1 MDIRSNAEK
10 TLWEQ
15 YGKFVIIGLII
26 FAAAYGGREYY
37 QHQQTQQSVE
47 ASLIYDGL
55 LVSMRKNDPAK
66 VRADAEIIKQKY
78 SRTPYAPLAALLMAK
93 LDIEENKLEAAIDHL
108 KQAMQYD
115 EKGPAHQIARIRL
128 ARVMAA
134 GEKFTEALEL
144 LNPKT
149 IPDGFVTLYEETKG
163 DIYMMQNEKDKARA
177 AYQAA
182 QMAAPPGVPLVR
194 LQLKQTDLGNN

>member
-1 MDIRSNAEK
+1 MDAKSNVEK
-10 TLWEQ
+10 TLWEK
-15 YGKFVIIGLII
+15 YGKLSVIGLII

-37 QHQQTQQSVE
+37 QHQQTQQSIE
-47 ASLIYDGL
+47 ASLIYDNL
-55 LVSMRKNDPAK
+55 LASMRKNDHEK
-66 VRADAEIIKQKY
+66 VKADAETIKQKY
-78 SRTPYAPLAALLMAK
+78 SRTPYAPLAALMTAK
-93 LDIEENKLEAAIDHL
+93 LEIEENKLDAAIDHL
-108 KQAMQYD
+108 KLAMQYD
-115 EKGPAHQIARIRL
+115 EKGPAHQIARVRL

-134 GEKFTEALEL
+134 NEKFTEALEL

-149 IPDGFVTLYEETKG
+149 IPDGYITLYEETKG
-163 DIYMMQNEKDKARA
+163 DIYLMQNEKEKARA